1 MKNGHGPPSS
11 HGPPKPSTTDRMS
24 CAVTALVGV
33 LRVGWTWPK
42 DFGSTPARPMLYHM
56 RVATFWQARLAP
68 RTDVIMASKVS
79 HHPPPQTRWA
89 ITSPGT
95 SADVFRFGRSSTPQ
109 PITWP
114 HWAITSMTPMI
125 RIEAMIER
133 GTLRRG
139 FSVSSASGTAASH
152 PVRPCTVRTT
162 ARNTPEKVAMPPG
175 LNDVVNGAN
184 ENPPGPG
191 LARPESPNART
202 MRNSAKPTTTIHLI
216 ETDTPV

>member
-1 MKNGHGPPSS
+1 MGRPYS
-11 HGPPKPSTTDRMS
+11 HGPPKPSTTDRIS
-24 CAVTALVGV
+24 CAVTAVVGV

-42 DFGSTPARPMLYHM
+42 VAGSTPARPMLYHM

-68 RTDVIMASKVS
+68 RTDVIMASNVS
-79 HHPPPQTRWA
+79 HHMPPQTRCA

-95 SADVFRFGRSSTPQ
+95 SADVFRFGRSSVPQ

-114 HWAITSMTPMI
+114 HCAITSMTPMI

-152 PVRPCTVRTT
+152 PVNPCTVRTT
-162 ARNTPEKVAMPPG
+162 TMKNPEVVASRR
-175 LNDVVNGAN
+175 D
-184 ENPPGPG
+184 
-191 LARPESPNART
+191 
-202 MRNSAKPTTTIHLI
+202 
-216 ETDTPV
+216 